1 VSEPPRE
8 ARDFWLSCGHHLLD
22 RNADGGLVVTD
33 EFLKAYLARPEL
45 APSPET
51 CAAERALHKALLADP
66 RQPVSPAQ
74 IGAIADADAR
84 ENWEV
89 LLAFRDQLAG
99 HATLEAAYID
109 IVRRNLR
116 FPHLFLNQIVHV
128 LLRNILTGC
137 ADAFVLRAAEMLFRP
152 QKLTEHQ
159 GSLVAADEEVLSG
172 LGRGPVS
179 PLVSMLG
186 LPAAAEIDVLS
197 EENAGDYWRRS
208 DQFDM
213 ALDLS
218 AGRNGVAA
226 LGEVVARWIR
236 HLLGVAVQIEP
247 LTTLQDT
254 RFVWYVGLD
263 AEATRIGDALWN
275 GEELEEAARR
285 RVVGLYRLTFED
297 PCDTEESVRGEPV
310 YLIAAMS
317 ADKVLRLKP
326 QNLIVGL
333 PVRRL
338 EAAS

>member
-1 VSEPPRE
+1 MSQPLSE

-22 RNADGGLVVTD
+22 RDAAGGLVVTD

-45 APSPET
+45 APPPET

-89 LLAFRDQLAG
+89 MLAFRDQLAS

-116 FPHLFLNQIVHV
+116 FPQLFLNQIVHV
-128 LLRNILTGC
+128 LLRNILNGC
-137 ADAFVLRAAEMLFRP
+137 DDAFVLRAAEMLFRP

-172 LGRGPVS
+172 LGRGPIS

-197 EENAGDYWRRS
+197 GENAGDYWRRS

-218 AGRNGVAA
+218 TGRHGVAA

-236 HLLGVAVQIEP
+236 HLLRVAVQIEP
-247 LTTLQDT
+247 LTTLEDA
-254 RFVWYVGLD
+254 RLVWYVGLD
-263 AEATRIGDALWN
+263 AEATRIGDSLWN
-275 GEELEEAARR
+275 GEEIDEAARC

-297 PCDTEESVRGEPV
+297 PGDAEEKVRGEPV

-326 QNLIVGL
+326 HNLLVGL
-333 PVRRL
+333 PVRHL